1 VAPNILFRFLRE
13 KFVSF
18 SQGALNRSANNVK
31 HSVFVDNI
39 KEFINTAQE
48 SNFTGHGSR
57 MQTREPQPAAT
68 FAYHALRFLISAWH
82 FDLSLVV
89 YSLATICGLVFA
101 FDEFFS
107 AG

>member
-1 VAPNILFRFLRE
+1 MTLKSMSMLAVWHQIFCFAYLRE

-48 SNFTGHGSR
+48 SNCRGHGCKRVKHNPRPPSP
-57 MQTREPQPAAT
+57 T
-68 FAYHALRFLISAWH
+68 LRFLISAWR

-89 YSLATICGLVFA
+89 
-101 FDEFFS
+101 
-107 AG
+107 